1 MLGYVGNNGGG
12 LNYSSPTV
20 QNFMNPPV
28 NPYYIPPQN
37 IGNIG
42 GLGYNSNLGF
52 GGYYSGN
59 YQYYDPSEIRRM
71 EEERQKAE
79 KEAIDNYI
87 KTNVQMNKVYCKYN
101 GLDQVTDEYLE
112 KYYNP
117 NTYAH
122 IIQEFNDYS
131 EMGRLATI
139 SMNYVPTRNIYVQ
152 SKMEEVFNKNTAK
165 HPVDE
170 SFQHFM
176 DTAGEEVMEIMQN
189 EVVREMRK
197 NIRNRYDSESFNQL
211 TNLHRS
217 SFASLRENVSVDDMT
232 VQLPPHLR
240 NSYQERKAAFLAHLM
255 ADPRNSG

>member
-1 MLGYVGNNGGG
+1 MLGYVGGNKDG

-20 QNFMNPPV
+20 QFMNPPV
-28 NPYYIPPQN
+28 SYVPPQN

-42 GLGYNSNLGF
+42 IGTLGYNSNVGL

-59 YQYYDPSEIRRM
+59 YNYFDPLEIRRM

-87 KTNVQMNKVYCKYN
+87 RLQVQMNRVYNKYN
-101 GLDQVTDEYLE
+101 EIDHVTDEYLE

-117 NTYAH
+117 NTYSSL
-122 IIQEFNDYS
+122 IQDVNNYH
-131 EMGRLATI
+131 EMGRLATVAA
-139 SMNYVPTRNIYVQ
+139 NYVPTSSIYAQ
-152 SKMEEVFNKNTAK
+152 NKMEEVFKRNTAK

-176 DTAGEEVMEIMQN
+176 DTAGEEVAEIMQRDI
-189 EVVREMRK
+189 VREMRK

-211 TNLHRS
+211 TSLHRS
-217 SFASLRENVSVDDMT
+217 SFASLRENVSVDDMA
-232 VQLPPHLR
+232 VQLPSHLR

-255 ADPRNSG
+255 ADPRNVK